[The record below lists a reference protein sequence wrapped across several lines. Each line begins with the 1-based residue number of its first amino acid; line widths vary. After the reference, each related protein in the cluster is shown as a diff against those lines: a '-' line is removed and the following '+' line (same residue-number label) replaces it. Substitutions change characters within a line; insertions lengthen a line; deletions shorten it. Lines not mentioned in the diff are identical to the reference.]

1 MIAFSSG
8 RLVARRWR
16 SFENLFCL
24 SELDSSNK
32 LAREFV
38 ELYFEEDQ
46 KLPPT
51 VILAASQPRARGR
64 KGDPWH
70 APAGRGLYFTF
81 VRPAAP
87 GEPLS
92 LVPIAVA
99 RWVRDVIEEETGV
112 SAALKWPNDLY
123 VGRRK
128 LAGVLA
134 ESRTQGRETYIFVGV
149 GLNVLGRAEEI
160 GVPGATTLEE
170 ECGRNLDLAAMAQA
184 ILDRIDVELSEPSW
198 SEEIGR
204 WERASAH
211 RPGDRMTIRR
221 DGVDIH
227 GEYRGLSPEGFLR
240 LNTDKGEMVLPA
252 GEVQKW

>member
-1 MIAFSSG
+1 VIAFSSG
-8 RLVARRWR
+8 GLVARRWR

-24 SELDSSNK
+24 SEVDSSNK
-32 LAREFV
+32 LAREFM

-51 VILAASQPRARGR
+51 VILAAAQSQARGR
-64 KGDPWH
+64 KGDRWH

-81 VRPAAP
+81 VRPAGP

-99 RWVRDVIEEETGV
+99 RWIRDVIEEETGV
-112 SAALKWPNDLY
+112 SASLKWPNDLY

-134 ESRTQGRETYIFVGV
+134 ESRTQGRETYISVGV
-149 GLNVLGRAEEI
+149 GMNVLGRAEEL

-170 ECGRNLDLAAMAQA
+170 EGGRAVELAALAQA
-184 ILDRIDVELSEPSW
+184 VLDRLDRELCEPSW

-204 WERASAH
+204 WERAAAH
-211 RPGDRMTIRR
+211 RPGDRMTVRR
-221 DGVDIH
+221 EGVEVT

-240 LNTDKGEMVLPA
+240 LETESGEMVLPS

>member
-1 MIAFSSG
+1 VIAFSSG

-38 ELYFEEDQ
+38 ELYFDEDQ

-51 VILAASQPRARGR
+51 VILATSQPQARGR
-64 KGDPWH
+64 KGDRWH

-92 LVPIAVA
+92 LMPIAVA

-112 SAALKWPNDLY
+112 CAALKWPNDLY

-149 GLNVLGRAEEI
+149 GLNVLGRAEEL

-170 ECGRNLDLAAMAQA
+170 ECGRDVDLAALAQA
-184 ILDRIDVELSEPSW
+184 VLDRLDLELCEPSW

-211 RPGDRMTIRR
+211 RPGDRVTVRR
-221 DGVDIH
+221 DGVDLT
-227 GEYRGLSPEGFLR
+227 GEYRGLSPDGFLR
-240 LNTDKGEMVLPA
+240 LKTDSGEIVLPA
-252 GEVQKW
+252 GEVQEW